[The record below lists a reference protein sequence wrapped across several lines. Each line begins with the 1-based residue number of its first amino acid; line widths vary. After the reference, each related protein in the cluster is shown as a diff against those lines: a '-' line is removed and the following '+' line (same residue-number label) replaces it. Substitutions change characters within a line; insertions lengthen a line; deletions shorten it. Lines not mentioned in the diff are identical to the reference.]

1 MFMQVIQGQVADEE
15 GLRRQLGKLGT
26 ELKPGAGFLGST
38 GGLTGD
44 GRYIAC
50 VRFESAEA
58 AQANSE
64 RPEQGAWFEETQ
76 KCFAGPP
83 SFQASTDVDT
93 YLGGGSDSAG
103 FVQVLQGGPVDRDRL
118 RQLDLEFEAL
128 ARQHRPDI
136 IGWVVA
142 WHDDNRFTSIVYFNS
157 EEAARQGEA
166 QEPPEERKHLL
177 DEWREA
183 AGELTFFDLREPI
196 LRS

>member
-26 ELKPGAGFLGST
+26 ELKPGTGFLGST
-38 GGLTGD
+38 GGLTDD